1 MKVIFQIITSI
12 DLGGAEN
19 IAFSLADYLN
29 TAEGNFKPVIFE
41 LYKTES
47 NYSDNKK
54 KKLTEQG
61 IEFHT
66 LGLKSKYLSLVIAP
80 FALWYYIWKK
90 KPQIVHSHTDLP
102 DFVLAMAVKMFSKIR
117 FKIIRTIHN
126 TELWPTHSLL
136 GRITEK
142 SYSNDT
148 IIAVSD
154 PALTAYNSLRK
165 KYRLTPSQ
173 HQQVILN
180 GIKIPA
186 LSDFPYS
193 LDRTKIN
200 IAFAG
205 RLELQ
210 KGADTMLSIM
220 TNCSA
225 NMKEKIVFH
234 VIGHGTYQGQIVE
247 FCKKNSYCILHE
259 PVSELAS
266 KLSSFDFL
274 IMPSRHEGLVL
285 ISLEASFSK
294 VPVIASDI
302 PGLSETLPPCWPL
315 LVKAQNAESF
325 IEILEK
331 ITDEKYD
338 TAELKAIAFNYV
350 SQNFSF
356 EKMGRSYLS
365 VFQTLNT
372 STKE

>member
-1 MKVIFQIITSI
+1 MRVIFQIITSI
-12 DLGGAEN
+12 NLGGAEN

-47 NYSDNKK
+47 TYSDNKK

-80 FALWYYIWKK
+80 FTLWYYIRKR
-90 KPQIVHSHTDLP
+90 KPEIVHSHTDLP
-102 DFVLAMAVKMFSKIR
+102 DFVLALTVKMFSKAR

-142 SYSNDT
+142 SFINDT
-148 IIAVSD
+148 IIAVSR
-154 PALTAYNSLRK
+154 PALTAYNNLRK
-165 KYRLTPSQ
+165 NCRLASSEN
-173 HQQVILN
+173 QQVILN
-180 GIKIPA
+180 GIKNPVS
-186 LSDFPYS
+186 SDFPYS

-210 KGADTMLSIM
+210 KGADTLLSII

-225 NMKEKIVFH
+225 NIKEKIVFH
-234 VIGHGTYQGQIVE
+234 IIGHGTYQGQIVD
-247 FCKKNSYCILHE
+247 FCKKNSYCIFHE

-266 KLSSFDFL
+266 KLSSFDYL

-285 ISLEASFSK
+285 LSLEASFSK

-302 PGLSETLPPCWPL
+302 PGLAETLPPGWPL
-315 LVKAQNAESF
+315 LAKAQKPDSF

-331 ITDEKYD
+331 ITGEKYN

-372 STKE
+372 GTK

>member
-1 MKVIFQIITSI
+1 MRVIFQIITSI
-12 DLGGAEN
+12 NLGGAEN

-47 NYSDNKK
+47 TYSDNKK

-80 FALWYYIWKK
+80 FTLWYYIRKR
-90 KPQIVHSHTDLP
+90 KPEIVHSHTDLP
-102 DFVLAMAVKMFSKIR
+102 DFVLALTVKMFSKAR

-142 SYSNDT
+142 SFINDT
-148 IIAVSD
+148 IIAVSR
-154 PALTAYNSLRK
+154 PALTAYNNLRK
-165 KYRLTPSQ
+165 NCRLASSEN
-173 HQQVILN
+173 QQVILN
-180 GIKIPA
+180 GIKNPVS
-186 LSDFPYS
+186 SDFPYS

-210 KGADTMLSIM
+210 KGADTLLSII

-225 NMKEKIVFH
+225 NIKEKIVFH
-234 VIGHGTYQGQIVE
+234 IIGHGTYQGQIVD
-247 FCKKNSYCILHE
+247 FCKKNSYSVFHE

-266 KLSSFDFL
+266 KLSSFDYL

-285 ISLEASFSK
+285 LSLEASFSK

-302 PGLSETLPPCWPL
+302 PGLAETLPPGWPL
-315 LVKAQNAESF
+315 LAKAQKPDSF

-331 ITDEKYD
+331 ITGEKYN

-372 STKE
+372 GTK